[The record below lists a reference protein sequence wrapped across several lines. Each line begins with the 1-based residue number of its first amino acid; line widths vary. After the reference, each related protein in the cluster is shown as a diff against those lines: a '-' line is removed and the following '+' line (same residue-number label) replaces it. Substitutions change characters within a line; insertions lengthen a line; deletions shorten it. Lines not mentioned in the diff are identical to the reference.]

1 VKIGDLV
8 AYKQERGRFRRAR
21 ELGIVV
27 EMPRDFFG
35 NYRGQC
41 RVVWVTCDNE
51 GWWDVKNLEVLS
63 GAASS

>member
-1 VKIGDLV
+1 MKVGDLI
-8 AYKQERGRFRRAR
+8 AYKHKRNGPVLPAP
-21 ELGIVV
+21 LGIVV

-51 GWWDVKNLEVLS
+51 GWWDVKNLEILS
-63 GAASS
+63 GTGSS

>member
-1 VKIGDLV
+1 MKVSDLV
-8 AYKQERGRFRRAR
+8 AYKHEPAESYPR

-41 RVVWVTCDNE
+41 RVVWLTCDNE
-51 GWWDVKNLEVLS
+51 GWWDVKNLEILS
-63 GAASS
+63 GTTSS

>member
-8 AYKQERGRFRRAR
+8 AYKYARRPGAPR

-27 EMPRDFFG
+27 ETPQDFFG